1 MQASLQFNS
10 VNSYP
15 VGDITRLML
24 IRKELG
30 EMDSR
35 QGRLDIMDSCM
46 HLEECITDLIDRL
59 DEYLN
64 YDPTPDYSGEPP
76 LTSAEMHSAAWEQH
90 RAMHS

>member
-1 MQASLQFNS
+1 MPASLQFNS
-10 VNSYP
+10 VTPYP
-15 VGDITRLML
+15 VRDGTRLML

-30 EMDSR
+30 DMIKRQGKLHQMDS
-35 QGRLDIMDSCM
+35 DIY
-46 HLEECITDLIDRL
+46 LEECITDLVDRL
-59 DEYLN
+59 DEYLD